1 MRLQYRRRTGRRRLS
16 AGRRRRSYDDQ
27 SEIEVKS
34 HEYCTLDVFTER
46 RFGGNPLA
54 VVLDA
59 DDIDDESMQRI
70 AREFNYSETTFVLRP
85 SDASQTARV
94 RIFTPGSEL
103 PFAGHPTVGT
113 AYALAALGR
122 IPNSTRDIV
131 FEEGVGPVPV
141 RIDRDPDGSV
151 RRCVLTT
158 AQAPERIETLAEREA
173 AAAMLGLPAAAIAAD
188 PEVWSCGLPF
198 LVVPLA
204 DVDALQTARLDLP
217 RWSALLAGR
226 SSLQV
231 YLIARSGEQQ
241 WRARM
246 FAPGQGVPEDPAT
259 GSAAA
264 ALAGW
269 LARRIPGDGDRS
281 WQILQGVEMGRPSTI
296 ELLYKQTGDTAR
308 RVRVGGSSVL
318 FARGTLV

>member
-1 MRLQYRRRTGRRRLS
+1 
-16 AGRRRRSYDDQ
+16 
-27 SEIEVKS
+27 VKS

-59 DDIDDESMQRI
+59 EDIDDASMQCI

-85 SDASQTARV
+85 SDASHTARV

-122 IPNSTRDIV
+122 IPSSTRDIV
-131 FEEGVGPVPV
+131 FEERVGPVPV
-141 RIDRDPDGSV
+141 RIDRNADGSV
-151 RRCVLTT
+151 RRGVLTT
-158 AQAPERIETLAEREA
+158 AQAPERIETLADSEA
-173 AAAMLGLPAAAIAAD
+173 AAAMVGLPAAALVAA

-198 LVVPLA
+198 LVVPLV

-226 SSLQV
+226 SSQKV
-231 YLIARSGEQQ
+231 YLLARSGEQQ
-241 WRARM
+241 WRTRM

-269 LARRIPGDGDRS
+269 LARRIAGDGDRS
-281 WQILQGVEMGRPSTI
+281 WQILQGQEIGRPSTI
-296 ELLYKQTGDTAR
+296 ELLYKQTGDVAR
-308 RVRVGGSSVL
+308 RVRVGGSSVMV
-318 FARGTLV
+318 ARGTLL